1 VEHELRQIQRREEE
15 AHAERVKQV
24 ARRKSEEEERRNAK
38 KGERGTWRTW
48 LGEHDDFAKARDG
61 MKEFAR
67 GIWRA
72 HKDVREDVE
81 PHLLSM
87 LDVDIQKKI
96 FVHLKNVSVFE
107 TFKKLE
113 DRFLDTLLFDSTL
126 FGRKFSSNAEE
137 VYEFLK
143 EKANSAGIATGLSE
157 REFMALRLIGYANDI
172 GWLESLAEFIA
183 KDAAKIEMIEQARTI
198 FEVYSAFDRAMERP
212 NKPPLWSLSANIH
225 SNMVLFSKNMEY
237 DMKVRFPESRYAVKI
252 VELARDK
259 GWLQGLAKHAANKKA
274 EEGDDG
280 DDGPL
285 DMSDM

>member
-1 VEHELRQIQRREEE
+1 
-15 AHAERVKQV
+15 VKQV

-38 KGERGTWRTW
+38 KKARNTWRTW

-113 DRFLDTLLFDSTL
+113 DRFLDTLLFDNTL

-143 EKANSAGIATGLSE
+143 GKANSAGIATGLSE

-172 GWLESLAEFIA
+172 GWLKTLAEFIA
-183 KDAAKIEMIEQARTI
+183 KDAAKIEMIEQLHTI
-198 FEVYSAFDRAMERP
+198 SEVCSAFDKTMKRP
-212 NKPPLWSLSANIH
+212 DKPPLWSLSANIH
-225 SNMVLFSKNMEY
+225 SNMVIFNKNMEC
-237 DMKVRFPESRYAVKI
+237 DTKVQFPESRYAVKI

-259 GWLQGLAKHAANKKA
+259 GWLQRLAKHAADKKA
-274 EEGDDG
+274 EEDD
-280 DDGPL
+280 DDGPR